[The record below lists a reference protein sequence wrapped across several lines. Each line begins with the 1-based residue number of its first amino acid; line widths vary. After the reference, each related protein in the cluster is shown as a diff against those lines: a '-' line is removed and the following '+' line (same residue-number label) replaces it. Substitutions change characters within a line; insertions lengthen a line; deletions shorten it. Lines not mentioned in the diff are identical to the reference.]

1 LIERLVAAVRQL
13 TELPGLGVLQN
24 FHPLVVH
31 YPMALLS
38 GAAAIYAISWAARRE
53 LWAWTG
59 LWILG
64 LGTVGAALA
73 VWTGLRAGESVML
86 APAVRDRILAHHKH
100 YMLASFGLSVVL
112 SAWALAA
119 RPMPRRGRLAFFTL
133 LLLMVALIA
142 KGADYGAWMVYGYNA
157 GGSLPQP
164 IEFSQ

>member
-13 TELPGLGVLQN
+13 SGLPGLGVLQN

-31 YPMALLS
+31 YQMALLS
-38 GAAAIYAISWAARRE
+38 GAAAIYAISWATRRE

-59 LWILG
+59 LWMLG
-64 LGTVGAALA
+64 LGTLGAALS

-86 APAVRDRILAHHKH
+86 APTVRDRILAHHKH
-100 YMLASFGLSVVL
+100 YMLAAFGLSVVL
-112 SAWALAA
+112 SAWALVE

-142 KGADYGAWMVYGYNA
+142 KGADFGAWMVYGYNA